1 MGHVAP
7 RWASFWAR
15 QEGHIVGN
23 YQSIEIETKQ
33 QDYPKHY
40 LFCGDCEQRLG
51 VAENYLSRLT
61 RGTQDDLARI
71 GVTLTLGAQDVPRV
85 TGVVGGLLMRGLS
98 GIMLK
103 MHLAPHQLVRRY
115 SLSNGEVEELRKAIA
130 SDRYPEARFALWGE
144 KLINRTIP
152 DVNPR
157 AVLIL
162 GFLRRDGGVV
172 AHMLMA
178 GMKWSL
184 FLGPADR
191 VRADF
196 EMNSMPFIFTEGE
209 AWPINPSE
217 WCVDQAATG
226 GRDVDFDHLVDGP
239 PFHHTDPCPCG
250 FAADFG
256 DCCAGRWLPTNA
268 RRLVLDL
275 SLAKN
280 TDLPEQ

>member
-7 RWASFWAR
+7 RWASSWAR

-23 YQSIEIETKQ
+23 YQSLEIETKQ

-51 VAENYLSRLT
+51 AGENYLSRLT
-61 RGTQDDLARI
+61 RGTHNDLARI
-71 GVTLTLGAQDVPRV
+71 GATLTLGAQDVPRI
-85 TGVVGGLLMRGLS
+85 TGVDSVLLMRGLS

-115 SLSNGEVEELRKAIA
+115 SLSKGEAEELRKAIA
-130 SDRYPEARFALWGE
+130 SDRYPAARFALWGE
-144 KLINRTIP
+144 KLINRTVP

-157 AVLIL
+157 AVLFL

-184 FLGPADR
+184 FFGPADR

-196 EMNSMPFIFTEGE
+196 AMNSMPLILTEGD

-217 WCVDQAATG
+217 WCVDQVATG
-226 GRDVDFDHLVDGP
+226 GRDIDFDHLVEGAQ
-239 PFHHTDPCPCG
+239 FQQNDPCPCG
-250 FAADFG
+250 LFADFG
-256 DCCAGRWLPTNA
+256 DCCSGRWLPTNA
-268 RRLVLDL
+268 RRLVLDP
-275 SLAKN
+275 SRGRHHGAI
-280 TDLPEQ
+280 